1 MYHTQAVLFSNLSKK
16 WAIGMDK
23 LRDKSLR
30 RCVKLLGNILGK
42 VLLERAD
49 GQVYATIET
58 LRKGYLSLIEQEDAA
73 KRRQLQRLIQAL
85 SPEVITEVVRAF
97 NIYFSLINIADELHR
112 HLRRVRQIHLGG
124 PLWEGSFD
132 NTLRGMV
139 SEGVTEEQLQNIL
152 NQMVYY
158 PVMTAHP
165 TEARRRAVMNALRR
179 IFVTAER
186 LSQRRLSR
194 IERAELE
201 SELAAQIH
209 ILWRTDEVRM
219 QKLNVED
226 EINNGLHYFRESLF
240 RAVPRTYLAVERS
253 IKRSYGNEKPVS
265 IVVPSFLRFGSWIG
279 GDRDG
284 NPFVKA
290 DITEKALRMHTCE
303 ILQEYW
309 RRVNE
314 LAGILTHSSTLCQP
328 NEEFQTSLV
337 ADIDACEQND
347 CDTFARL
354 DHEPYRRKLSIM
366 SNRLQNNLEAARAH
380 LSGEKTGLLLAE
392 KQKRGYASEQEFYR
406 DLLIIRDSLHS
417 HGDKQVADGKLKDLL
432 RLVETFGFYLVKLDI
447 RQESTRHT
455 ETVAE
460 LLKLRGID
468 YQTLDETARCEL
480 LTNSLKT
487 LDKIDLAD
495 AELSEDTTETLAV
508 FQVMRKMQQEI
519 SSEAFG
525 SYVISMTHTAS
536 HVLEVMLLAMQKDLI
551 GKQDDGQWY
560 CHIAISPLFE
570 TIEDLA
576 HIDDVLAELLKNTIY
591 RQLLQASGNTQ
602 EVMLG
607 YSDSCK
613 DGGIISSAW
622 LLYEAQKKVTQL
634 LKSYDVESRLFHGRG
649 GSVGRGGGP
658 TYDAIA
664 SQPFA
669 TVDGQIKF
677 TEQGEV
683 LAYKYSNPETAMYE
697 LAVGSAGLLKASSHS
712 MITNQNGEQ
721 AEYCDIMQELAQYG
735 EKHYRD
741 LTDHTEGFLK
751 YFYETTPVSEI
762 GLMNIGSRPA
772 RRQQDN
778 PSKYSIRAIPWV
790 FGWSQSRHTLPA
802 WYGLGTAIEKFCNK
816 NTENL
821 AILQKMYTNWAF
833 FKVLLSN
840 IQMGLYKADTSIMKE
855 YAALSED
862 TETAERIYNVIVDEY
877 ERTVKYI
884 LAITQSDT
892 LLAENPLLLLSLER
906 RRAYIDPLNAI
917 QVRLLKAYRQ
927 QMALEEIDETE
938 IQRWLN
944 PLLRSI
950 NAISAGMRNTG

>member
-1 MYHTQAVLFSNLSKK
+1 MEE
-16 WAIGMDK
+16 I
-23 LRDKSLR
+23 RDKSLR

-42 VLLERAD
+42 VILERAD
-49 GQVYATIET
+49 GQIYANIET
-58 LRKGYLSLIEQEDAA
+58 LRKGYLSLIEQDDPA

-85 SPEVITEVVRAF
+85 SPEVITQVIRAF

-132 NTLRGMV
+132 NTMRNFV
-139 SEGVTEEQLQNIL
+139 AEGVTPEQMQDIL

-194 IERAELE
+194 IERGELEAELE
-201 SELAAQIH
+201 AQIH
-209 ILWRTDEVRM
+209 ILWGTDEVRM
-219 QKLNVED
+219 HKLNVED
-226 EINNGLHYFRESLF
+226 EINNGLHYCRESLF

-253 IKRSYGNEKPVS
+253 VKRTFGTEKP
-265 IVVPSFLRFGSWIG
+265 INIAVPSFLRFGSWIG

-284 NPFVKA
+284 NPFVKPE
-290 DITEKALRMHTCE
+290 ITEKALRMHTQE
-303 ILQEYW
+303 ILQEYC

-314 LAGILTHSSTLCQP
+314 LTGILTHTSTLCQP
-328 NEEFQTSLV
+328 SADFQTSLEQ
-337 ADIDACEQND
+337 DILACAEND
-347 CDTFARL
+347 CDSYERL
-354 DHEPYRRKLSIM
+354 EHEPYRRKLNIM
-366 SNRLQNNLEAARAH
+366 LNRLKNNLEVAQVH
-380 LSGEKTGLLLAE
+380 LSGQKTGLLLAE
-392 KQKRGYASEQEFYR
+392 KQKRGYESEQAFYQ
-406 DLLIIRDSLHS
+406 DLLLISTSLIS
-417 HGDKQVADGKLKDLL
+417 HGDRQVADGKLKDLI

-455 ETVAE
+455 DAIAE
-460 LLKLRGID
+460 LFTLRDVD
-468 YQTLDETARCEL
+468 YKQLDEAERCAL
-480 LTNSLKT
+480 LTDSLKN
-487 LDKIDLAD
+487 LHKINIEQ
-495 AELSEDTTETLAV
+495 AELSTETAETLAV
-508 FQVMRKMQQEI
+508 FQVMNKMQHEV
-519 SSEAFG
+519 SMEAFG
-525 SYVISMTHTAS
+525 SYVISMTHSAS
-536 HVLEVMLLAMQKDLI
+536 HILEVMTLAMQQDLI
-551 GKQDDGQWY
+551 GKQDEQWY
-560 CHIAISPLFE
+560 CNIMVAPLFE

-591 RQLLQASGNTQ
+591 RQLLKASGNTQ

-634 LKSYDVESRLFHGRG
+634 LKQHGVESRLFHGRG

-664 SQPFA
+664 SQPFG

-697 LAVGSAGLLKASSHS
+697 LTVGAAGLLKASSHS
-712 MITNQNGEQ
+712 IIKDQNGEKQ
-721 AEYCDIMQELAQYG
+721 QYCDIMRELAQYG

-741 LTDHTEGFLK
+741 LTDNTEGFLQ

-802 WYGLGTAIEKFCNK
+802 WYGLGTALEQFCNQD
-816 NTENL
+816 EANL
-821 AILQKMYTNWAF
+821 AQLQKMYQEWAF

-840 IQMGLYKADTSIMKE
+840 IQMGLYKADISIMQE
-855 YAALSED
+855 YAALSSD
-862 TETAERIYNVIVDEY
+862 PETTQHIYDMVVEEY
-877 ERTVKYI
+877 NRTIKYI
-884 LAITQSDT
+884 LTITQT
-892 LLAENPLLLLSLER
+892 KALLEENPFLSLSLER

-917 QVRLLKAYRQ
+917 QVRLLKEYRQ
-927 QMALEEIDETE
+927 QVNAEEIDEKE
-938 IQRWLN
+938 AQRWLN

>member
-1 MYHTQAVLFSNLSKK
+1 
-16 WAIGMDK
+16 MDK

-49 GQVYATIET
+49 GQIYANIET
-58 LRKGYLSLIEQEDAA
+58 LRKGYLSLIEQEDPA

-85 SPEVITEVVRAF
+85 SPETITEVIRAY

-112 HLRRVRQIHLGG
+112 HLGRVRQIHLGG

-132 NTLRGMV
+132 NTMRNFV
-139 SEGVTEEQLQNIL
+139 AEGVSPEQVQTIL
-152 NQMVYY
+152 SQMVYY

-194 IERAELE
+194 IERQELE
-201 SELAAQIH
+201 SELEAQIH

-219 QKLNVED
+219 HKLNVED

-240 RAVPRTYLAVERS
+240 TAVPRTYRAVERS
-253 IKRSYGNEKPVS
+253 IKRIYGTEKPINIS
-265 IVVPSFLRFGSWIG
+265 VPSFLRFGSWIG

-284 NPFVKA
+284 NPFVKPE
-290 DITEKALRMHTCE
+290 ITEKALRMHTQE
-303 ILQEYW
+303 ILQEYC

-314 LAGILTHSSTLCQP
+314 LIGILTLSSTLCQP
-328 NEEFQTSLV
+328 SKDFQASLEH
-337 ADIDACEQND
+337 DIAVCVESDS
-347 CDTFARL
+347 DTHKRL
-354 DHEPYRRKLSIM
+354 EHEPYRRKLSM
-366 SNRLQNNLEAARAH
+366 MLTRLQNNLEAAQAH

-392 KQKRGYASEQEFYR
+392 KQKRSYANEQAFYQ
-406 DLLIIRDSLHS
+406 DLIIIRDSLVS

-455 ETVAE
+455 DAVADLFALREMDYHSLNETE
-460 LLKLRGID
+460 
-468 YQTLDETARCEL
+468 RCAL
-480 LTNSLKT
+480 LTKT
-487 LDKIDLAD
+487 LENLDKIEIGD
-495 AELSEDTTETLAV
+495 AELSEETSETLAV
-508 FQVMRKMQQEI
+508 FNVMHNMQREI
-519 SSEAFG
+519 SMEAFG

-536 HVLEVMLLAMQKDLI
+536 HVLEVMTLAMQKGLI
-551 GKQDDGQWY
+551 GKQGQQWY
-560 CHIAISPLFE
+560 CGIVVAPLFE
-570 TIEDLA
+570 TIEDLS
-576 HIDDVLAELLKNTIY
+576 HIDDVLAELLKNQTY
-591 RQLLQASGNTQ
+591 CDLLHASGNTQ

-622 LLYEAQKKVTQL
+622 LLYEAQKKVTEL
-634 LKSYDVESRLFHGRG
+634 LKQHGVEGRLFHGRG

-664 SQPFA
+664 SQPFG

-712 MITNQNGEQ
+712 IIENKNGETE
-721 AEYCDIMQELAQYG
+721 EYCGIMQALARYG

-741 LTDHTEGFLK
+741 LTDHTEGFLT

-802 WYGLGTAIEKFCNK
+802 WYGLGSAFEQFCNQS
-816 NTENL
+816 EDNL
-821 AILQKMYTNWAF
+821 AILQKMYQKWSF
-833 FKVLLSN
+833 FKVLLDN
-840 IQMGLYKADTSIMKE
+840 IQMALYKADVPIMKE
-855 YAALSED
+855 YATLASDIQVAQKIYD
-862 TETAERIYNVIVDEY
+862 TVIEEH

-884 LAITQSDT
+884 LAITQND
-892 LLAENPLLLLSLER
+892 LLLEDNSMLSLSLER

-917 QVRLLKAYRQ
+917 QVRLLKEYRQ
-927 QMALEEIDETE
+927 QVNAEEFDEAE
-938 IQRWLN
+938 AQRWLS

>member
-1 MYHTQAVLFSNLSKK
+1 
-16 WAIGMDK
+16 MDK
-23 LRDKSLR
+23 LSDKSLR

-49 GQVYATIET
+49 GQIYANIET
-58 LRKGYLSLIEQEDAA
+58 LRKGYLSLIEEEDPA

-85 SPEVITEVVRAF
+85 SPETITEVIRAF

-112 HLRRVRQIHLGG
+112 HLRRVRQIHMGG
-124 PLWEGSFD
+124 KLWEGSFN
-132 NTLRGMV
+132 NTMRDFLA
-139 SEGVTEEQLQNIL
+139 EGVTPEQIQEIF

-201 SELAAQIH
+201 AELEAQIH

-219 QKLNVED
+219 HKLNVED

-240 RAVPRTYLAVERS
+240 KAVPRAYRAVERS
-253 IKRSYGNEKPVS
+253 VKRTFGNERP
-265 IVVPSFLRFGSWIG
+265 INMTVPSFLRFGSWIG

-284 NPFVKA
+284 NPFVKPE
-290 DITEKALRMHTCE
+290 ITEKALRMHTQE
-303 ILQEYW
+303 VLQEYCQ
-309 RRVNE
+309 RVNE
-314 LAGILTHSSTLCQP
+314 LTGILTHSSTLCQP
-328 NEEFQTSLV
+328 SDDFQASL
-337 ADIDACEQND
+337 AQDIQMCND
-347 CDTFARL
+347 SECDTFARL
-354 DHEPYRRKLSIM
+354 EHEPYRRKLNM
-366 SNRLQNNLEAARAH
+366 MLTRLQNNLEAARAH

-392 KQKRGYASEQEFYR
+392 KQRRGYANEQAFYQ
-406 DLLIIRDSLHS
+406 DLLIMRDSLIS
-417 HGDKQVADGKLKDLL
+417 HGDKQVADGKLKDLI

-455 ETVAE
+455 DAVAE
-460 LLKLRGID
+460 LFKLHDID
-468 YQTLDETARCEL
+468 YNALNETERCEL
-480 LTNSLKT
+480 LSKT
-487 LDKIDLAD
+487 LKKQSKFDVGET
-495 AELSEDTTETLAV
+495 ELSAATAETLAV
-508 FQVMRKMQQEI
+508 FQVMYKMQREI
-519 SSEAFG
+519 SMEAFG

-536 HVLEVMLLAMQKDLI
+536 HVLEVMTLAMQHDLV
-551 GKQDDGQWY
+551 GKQDEQWF
-560 CHIAISPLFE
+560 CHIMVAPLFE
-570 TIEDLA
+570 TIDDLA
-576 HIDDVLAELLKNTIY
+576 HIDAVLAELLKNKTY
-591 RQLLQASGNTQ
+591 RHLLLASGNTQ

-613 DGGIISSAW
+613 DGGIIASAW
-622 LLYEAQKKVTQL
+622 LLYEAQKKVTSL
-634 LKSYDVESRLFHGRG
+634 LKQHGVESRLFHGRG

-664 SQPFA
+664 SQPFG

-683 LAYKYSNPETAMYE
+683 LAYKFSNPETATYE
-697 LAVGSAGLLKASSHS
+697 LTVGAAGLLKASSYS
-712 MITNQNGEQ
+712 ITQDQNGEKDK
-721 AEYCDIMQELAQYG
+721 YCDIMRELAQYG
-735 EKHYRD
+735 EKHYRE
-741 LTDHTEGFLK
+741 LTDHTEGFMQ

-802 WYGLGTAIEKFCNK
+802 WYGLGAAFEQFCSQD
-816 NTENL
+816 EANL
-821 AILQKMYTNWAF
+821 AKLQKMYKKWSF

-840 IQMGLYKADTSIMKE
+840 IQMGLYKADMSIMKE
-855 YAALSED
+855 YAALA
-862 TETAERIYNVIVDEY
+862 TNVQQAQYIYDMVNEEY

-884 LAITQSDT
+884 LAISQTSE
-892 LLAENPLLLLSLER
+892 LLEENPLLSLSLER

-917 QVRLLKAYRQ
+917 QVRLLKEYRQ
-927 QMALEEIDETE
+927 QINVDADEEFDEDE
-938 IQRWLN
+938 AQRWLS

>member
-1 MYHTQAVLFSNLSKK
+1 
-16 WAIGMDK
+16 MDN

-49 GQVYATIET
+49 GQIYANIET
-58 LRKGYLSLIEQEDAA
+58 LRKGYLSLIEQEDPA

-85 SPEVITEVVRAF
+85 SPETITEVIRAF

-112 HLRRVRQIHLGG
+112 HLGRVRQIHLGG

-132 NTLRGMV
+132 NTMRDFV
-139 SEGVTEEQLQNIL
+139 TQGVTPEQVQEIL
-152 NQMVYY
+152 DQMVYY

-194 IERAELE
+194 IERQELE
-201 SELAAQIH
+201 SELEAQIH

-219 QKLNVED
+219 NKLNVED

-240 RAVPRTYLAVERS
+240 TAVPRTYLAVERS
-253 IKRSYGNEKPVS
+253 IKRIYGTEKP
-265 IVVPSFLRFGSWIG
+265 INIIVPSFLRFGSWIG

-284 NPFVKA
+284 NPFVKPE
-290 DITEKALRMHTCE
+290 ITEKALRMHTQE
-303 ILQEYW
+303 VLQEYC

-314 LAGILTHSSTLCQP
+314 LTGILTHSSTLCRP
-328 NEEFQTSLV
+328 SAEFQESLEQ
-337 ADIDACEQND
+337 DIEMCNQNE
-347 CDTFARL
+347 CDTHKRL
-354 DHEPYRRKLSIM
+354 EHEPYRRKLNM
-366 SNRLQNNLEAARAH
+366 MLTRLKNNLEAAQAH

-392 KQKRGYASEQEFYR
+392 KQKRGYVNEQGFYQ
-406 DLLIIRDSLHS
+406 DLLVIRDSLIG

-455 ETVAE
+455 DAVAE
-460 LLKLRGID
+460 LFKFRDVD
-468 YQTLDETARCEL
+468 YQQLNEVERCTL
-480 LTNSLKT
+480 LTKT
-487 LDKIDLAD
+487 LKEVNKIEIGE
-495 AELSEDTTETLAV
+495 AELSAETSETLAV
-508 FQVMRKMQQEI
+508 FKVMHDMQREI
-519 SSEAFG
+519 SMQAFG

-536 HVLEVMLLAMQKDLI
+536 HVLEVMTLAMQQDLV
-551 GKQDDGQWY
+551 GKQDEQWY
-560 CHIAISPLFE
+560 CHIMVSPLFE

-576 HIDDVLAELLKNTIY
+576 HIDDVLAELLKNQIY
-591 RQLLQASGNTQ
+591 LDLLQASGNTQ

-634 LKSYDVESRLFHGRG
+634 LKQHGVESRLFHGRG

-683 LAYKYSNPETAMYE
+683 LAYKYSNPETAKYE
-697 LAVGSAGLLKASSHS
+697 LAVGSAGLLKASSHT
-712 MITNQNGEQ
+712 IIENNNGESD
-721 AEYCDIMQELAQYG
+721 EYCVIMRELAQYG
-735 EKHYRD
+735 EKHYRE
-741 LTDHTEGFLK
+741 LTDNTEGFLS
-751 YFYETTPVSEI
+751 YFYESTPVSEI

-802 WYGLGTAIEKFCNK
+802 WYGLGSAFEQFCSK
-816 NTENL
+816 DAENL
-821 AILQKMYTNWAF
+821 AQLQKMYQKWSF
-833 FKVLLSN
+833 FRVLLSN
-840 IQMGLYKADTSIMKE
+840 IQMGLYKADISIMKE
-855 YAALSED
+855 YAALADDEQN
-862 TETAERIYNVIVDEY
+862 AQGIYNIIVEEH

-884 LAITQSDT
+884 LSITQASV
-892 LLAENPLLLLSLER
+892 LLEDNPLLALSLER

-917 QVRLLKAYRQ
+917 QVRLLKEYRQ
-927 QMALEEIDETE
+927 QVNAEEFDEAE
-938 IQRWLN
+938 AQRWLS